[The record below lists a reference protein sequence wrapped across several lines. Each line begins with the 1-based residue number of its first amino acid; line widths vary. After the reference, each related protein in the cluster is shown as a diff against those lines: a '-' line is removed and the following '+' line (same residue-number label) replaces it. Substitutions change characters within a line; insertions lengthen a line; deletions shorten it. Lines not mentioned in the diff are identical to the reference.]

1 MEMQSYIFGLR
12 TWIDYLFKNSLDYT
26 FYRRIINVFLRCI
39 NESYMSKVKA
49 WISAARLR
57 TLPLS
62 VSGILTGSAAAYA
75 GGFFK
80 LPVFLLAIAT
90 TLGFQVLSNFAN
102 DYGDGLKG
110 TDNKDR
116 VGPARAF
123 QSGLLKARELKRG
136 MIMTTIITLL
146 LASLL
151 IFYAFGN
158 ENFLLS
164 FIFFNLGIAA
174 VIAAI
179 TYTVGRSAYGYRAMG
194 DLFVFVFFG
203 IVGVMGSYFLYSQS
217 LGEHIVLPAIT
228 IGLLST
234 AVLNLNNMRD
244 RISDA
249 KVNKNTLAV
258 ILGPERVK
266 FYHLALIVIA
276 LFSTVV
282 YLWLEFNGWPHFIPL
297 IAFIPLLLNVIK
309 VLKTKDATTLDP
321 ELKKVALSTFLFSL
335 LLFASNF
342 I

>member
-1 MEMQSYIFGLR
+1 M
-12 TWIDYLFKNSLDYT
+12 
-26 FYRRIINVFLRCI
+26 RCI

-116 VGPARAF
+116 VGPARAL

-136 MIMTTIITLL
+136 MIITTIITLL

-174 VIAAI
+174 VIAAV

-266 FYHLALIVIA
+266 LYHLALIVIA
-276 LFSTVV
+276 LLSAVV
-282 YLWLEFNGWPHFIPL
+282 YLGLEFSGWPHFIPL
-297 IAFIPLLLNVIK
+297 IAFIPLLLNMIK
-309 VLKTKDATTLDP
+309 VMKTKDATTLDP

-342 I
+342 F